1 MLNSVIRFAIRLRGV
16 VIALACL
23 LAGYGLYS
31 LTQAREDV
39 FPEFAP
45 PQAVIQTEA
54 PGLTSEQVEALV
66 SQPVENAMAGTL
78 GLASLRSK
86 SLQGLSLVTLT
97 FKDGTDLYQARQ
109 LTAERLATLASS
121 LPREARAPTLL
132 PLTSSTS
139 VALVAALTSQQRS
152 LMNLHTLAEW
162 TVRPQLLRVP
172 GVADVIVFGGEAR
185 QLQIHVQPERLV
197 RYGLSLQDV
206 LSAAQRATGVRGGG
220 FIESANQRI
229 VLSSE
234 GQTLRPEQ
242 LAQVVLRYQ
251 NGQPLRLG
259 DVASVEIGP
268 GPAVGAA
275 SVDGTPA
282 VSLMVESQYGV
293 DMMSVSNGVE
303 RALAALKPQLLRE
316 KVELHAD
323 VFRPASFIESA
334 MGHLRNALLLGGA
347 LVIAVL
353 FLFLLDARTAIIS
366 ATAIPLSLLAAVIL
380 LQRFGVSLNTMTL
393 GGLAIA
399 LGEVVDDAVVD
410 VENIFRRLRQNQALA
425 KPRSA
430 ASVVLG
436 ASLEVRGAVVYAT
449 LIVAVAF
456 LPVLSL
462 SGIAGKLFAPLGIAY
477 ILAILASLLVAL
489 TVTPALA
496 FLLLTQRPLR
506 DAEPALLSRL
516 KARYLALLARI
527 ESHHRGILAGVA
539 LLCGIAIASLPFM
552 NGNFIPQLNEGHYLV
567 HMALAP
573 GSSLPESMRVGQQ
586 LSRALDAVP
595 GVRLVSQRAG
605 RASEVVDPTGVNIS
619 EFEVDLKRGSP
630 AEQRQA
636 LLGIQQVLS
645 SFPGITASVNTFLAE
660 RIDESISGVTAPV
673 VINVFGPDL
682 DVIEHKANEIAM
694 LVGSI
699 PGAIGVRVE
708 AAQYAPQLT
717 LRLIPEQL
725 TRYGFAPLD
734 VLEAIQAAYE
744 GVNVAQVYEGNQA
757 YDVNLSLTPTA
768 RQDVARIAD
777 LPLRSPAGITL
788 PLGQLAQIGQT
799 SSRYQIMHSDGQR
812 LQAVSSAVRG
822 RAVSDFVAE
831 ARQRIANQ
839 VKLPDGVY
847 VLFAGEDQ
855 ARSQSEN
862 DLLVYSLLATLG
874 VMLLLFLALK
884 NTRALLLVLINLPF
898 ALVGGVLTVLVSG
911 GDLSLGSLVGFVT
924 LFGITLR
931 NSIMLVSHYQHLVDE
946 EGLTWSAEAA
956 RRGAAERL
964 LPILMTA
971 VVTALGLLPLALASG
986 AAGNEIEGPMALVIL
1001 GGLVTST
1008 ALNLLVLPTLAL
1020 HFGRFA
1026 RKTQVFSK
1034 PGSGPSAGLP
1044 FE

>member
-1 MLNSVIRFAIRLRGV
+1 MLNSVIRFAIHLRGV

-23 LAGYGLYS
+23 LVGYGLYS
-31 LTQAREDV
+31 LTQARQDV

-45 PQAVIQTEA
+45 PQTVIQTEA
-54 PGLTSEQVEALV
+54 PGLTSEQVEVLV
-66 SQPVENAMAGTL
+66 SQPIENAMAGTL
-78 GLASLRSK
+78 GVATLRSK
-86 SLQGLSLVTLT
+86 SLQGLSMVTLT
-97 FKDGTDLYQARQ
+97 FKDGTDIYQARQ
-109 LTAERLATLASS
+109 LTAERLAALTSS

-139 VALVAALTSQQRS
+139 VTLVAALTSKQRS
-152 LMNLHTLAEW
+152 LMDLHTLAEW

-172 GVADVIVFGGEAR
+172 GVADVIVFGGDAR

-206 LSAAQRATGVRGGG
+206 LGAAQRATGVRGGG
-220 FIESANQRI
+220 YIESANQRI
-229 VLSSE
+229 VLSTE

-259 DVASVEIGP
+259 DVATVEIGAE
-268 GPAVGAA
+268 PAVGAA
-275 SVDGTPA
+275 AVDGEPG
-282 VSLMVESQYGV
+282 VSLMVESQYGI
-293 DMMSVSNGVE
+293 DMKSVSTGVE
-303 RALAALKPQLLRE
+303 QALAALKPQLERE

-334 MGHLRNALLLGGA
+334 MGHLRNALLLGGV

-366 ATAIPLSLLAAVIL
+366 ATAIPLSMLTATLL
-380 LQRFGVSLNTMTL
+380 LQHFGVSLNTMTL

-410 VENIFRRLRQNQALA
+410 VENIFRRLRENQALGF
-425 KPRSA
+425 PRSA
-430 ASVVLG
+430 ASVVLT

-496 FLLLTQRPLR
+496 FLLLTRRPLR
-506 DAEPALLSRL
+506 SDEPALLLRL
-516 KARYLALLARI
+516 KTRYLTVLAKV
-527 ESHHRGILAGVA
+527 EPHQRGILCGVF
-539 LLCGIAIASLPFM
+539 LLCGGAIACLPFM
-552 NGNFIPQLNEGHYLV
+552 NGDFIPQLNEGHYLV

-573 GSSLPESMRVGQQ
+573 GSSLQESMRVGGQV
-586 LSRALDAVP
+586 SKALAAVP

-605 RASEVVDPTGVNIS
+605 RATEVVDPTGVNIS
-619 EFEVDLKRGSP
+619 EFEVDLKRTSP
-630 AEQRQA
+630 EEQRQA
-636 LLGIQQVLS
+636 LLGIQQALAG
-645 SFPGITASVNTFLAE
+645 FPGLITSVNTFLAE

-682 DVIEHKANEIAM
+682 DLIEHKANEIAM

-734 VLEAIQAAYE
+734 VLDAIQAAYE
-744 GVNVAQVYEGNQA
+744 GIDVAQVYEGAQA
-757 YDVNLSLTPTA
+757 YKVNVSLAPSA
-768 RQDVARIAD
+768 RQDLTRIAD
-777 LPLRSPAGITL
+777 LPLRSPAGITV
-788 PLGQLAQIGQT
+788 PLGQLAQISQS
-799 SSRYQIMHSDGQR
+799 SSRYQIQHSDGQR
-812 LQAVSSAVRG
+812 VQTVSSAVRG

-831 ARQRIANQ
+831 ARQRIASQ
-839 VKLPDGVY
+839 VRLPDGVY

-874 VMLLLFLALK
+874 VVLLLYMALK
-884 NTRALLLVLINLPF
+884 NSRALLLVLVNLPF

-946 EGLTWSAEAA
+946 EDMTWGPDAA

-964 LPILMTA
+964 VPILMTA
-971 VVTALGLLPLALASG
+971 VVTALGLLPLALSSG

-1008 ALNLLVLPTLAL
+1008 LLNLLVLPTLAL
-1020 HFGRFA
+1020 HFGQFVRQ
-1026 RKTQVFSK
+1026 TELLPE
-1034 PGSGPSAGLP
+1034 PGSDTANGWPST
-1044 FE
+1044 

>member
-23 LAGYGLYS
+23 LVGYGLYS
-31 LTQAREDV
+31 LTQARQDV

-45 PQAVIQTEA
+45 PQTVIQTEA
-54 PGLTSEQVEALV
+54 PGLTSEQVEVLV
-66 SQPVENAMAGTL
+66 SQPIENTMAGTL
-78 GLASLRSK
+78 GLATLRSK
-86 SLQGLSLVTLT
+86 SLQGLSMVTLT
-97 FKDGTDLYQARQ
+97 FKDGTDIYQARQ
-109 LTAERLATLASS
+109 LTAERLAALASS
-121 LPREARAPTLL
+121 LPREAKAPTLL
-132 PLTSSTS
+132 PQTSSTS
-139 VALVAALTSQQRS
+139 VTLVAALTSKQRS
-152 LMNLHTLAEW
+152 LMDLRTLAEW

-172 GVADVIVFGGEAR
+172 GVADVIVFGGDAR
-185 QLQIHVQPERLV
+185 QLQVHVQPDRLV

-220 FIESANQRI
+220 YIESANQRI
-229 VLSSE
+229 VLSTE

-259 DVASVEIGP
+259 DVASVEIGAEP
-268 GPAVGAA
+268 PVGAA
-275 SVDGTPA
+275 SVDGEPG
-282 VSLMVESQYGV
+282 VSLMVESQYGI

-303 RALAALKPQLLRE
+303 QALAALKPQLARE

-334 MGHLRNALLLGGA
+334 MDHLRNALLLGGV

-353 FLFLLDARTAIIS
+353 FLFLLDVRTAIIS
-366 ATAIPLSLLAAVIL
+366 ATAIPLSMLTAVIL
-380 LQRFGVSLNTMTL
+380 LQHFGVSLNTMTL

-410 VENIFRRLRQNQALA
+410 VENIFRRLRQNQALGN
-425 KPRSA
+425 PRSA
-430 ASVVLG
+430 AGVVLD

-449 LIVAVAF
+449 LIVGVAF

-477 ILAILASLLVAL
+477 ILAILASLAVAVTL
-489 TVTPALA
+489 TPALA
-496 FLLLTQRPLR
+496 FLLLTRHPLR
-506 DAEPALLSRL
+506 DSEPALLSRL
-516 KARYLALLARI
+516 KDRYQACLASI
-527 ESHHRGILAGVA
+527 ESRHRSILGGVA
-539 LLCGIAIASLPFM
+539 LLCGGAIASLPFM

-573 GSSLPESMRVGQQ
+573 GSSLQESMRVGRQVSQ
-586 LSRALDAVP
+586 ALAAVP
-595 GVRLVSQRAG
+595 GVRLVAQRAG

-619 EFEVDLKRGSP
+619 EFEVDLQRTSP
-630 AEQRQA
+630 AEQQQA
-636 LLGIQQVLS
+636 LLGIQKVLA
-645 SFPGITASVNTFLAE
+645 SFPGLITSVNTFLAE

-682 DVIEHKANEIAM
+682 DLIEHKANEIAM

-725 TRYGFAPLD
+725 TRYGFAPLE
-734 VLEAIQAAYE
+734 VLDAIQAAYE
-744 GVNVAQVYEGNQA
+744 GIDVAQVYEGAQA
-757 YDVNLSLTPTA
+757 YKVNVSLAPA
-768 RQDVARIAD
+768 SRQDLTRIAE
-777 LPLRSPAGITL
+777 LPLRSPAGIMV
-788 PLGQLAQIGQT
+788 PLGQLAQISQT
-799 SSRYQIMHSDGQR
+799 SSRYQIQHSDGQR
-812 LQAVSSAVRG
+812 VQTVSSAVRG
-822 RAVSDFVAE
+822 RAVSDFVTE
-831 ARQRIANQ
+831 ARQRIASQ
-839 VKLPDGVY
+839 VSLPEEVY

-855 ARSQSEN
+855 ARSQSES

-874 VMLLLFLALK
+874 VMLLLAVALK
-884 NTRALLLVLINLPF
+884 NSRALLLVLVNLPF
-898 ALVGGVLTVLVSG
+898 ALVGGVLTVLVGG

-946 EGLTWSAEAA
+946 EGMRWGPEAA

-971 VVTALGLLPLALASG
+971 VVTALGLLPLALSSG

-1020 HFGRFA
+1020 HFGRFV
-1026 RKTQVFSK
+1026 KSTEIL
-1034 PGSGPSAGLP
+1034 SAQGTESLVGQQSN
-1044 FE
+1044 